1 MEKIFASPSR
11 YIQGKDVLK
20 TGLSHIAK
28 LGNKALLL
36 SDDIVWKLVGE
47 ELKGNLEAEGI
58 AVVHVPFN
66 GEASVNEITRVTA
79 IGTENGV
86 DVVIALGGGKT
97 IDSGKAI
104 CDNLQVPI
112 AVLPTIASTDAP
124 TSALSVIYNDAGAF
138 EKYLFYKKN
147 PELVMVDTAVVSKA
161 PTRLLAS
168 GIADALATYVEA
180 RAVKQKHG
188 NTMAGGKQTLA
199 AIAIAEKCEATLFEY
214 GLQAMADNQAKCV
227 TEALEA
233 VVEANTLLSGVGFES
248 AGLAAAHAIHNGFT
262 AIEGDIHHLTHGEK
276 VAYGTLT
283 QLYLENRPKAEL
295 DKYIGF
301 YQALGLPTTLAE
313 LHLAGVSEEELLKI
327 GTQATIEGETI
338 HQMPFAITASDVA
351 DALKGLDAYV
361 KMVFPK

>member
-1 MEKIFASPSR
+1 M
-11 YIQGKDVLK
+11 
-20 TGLSHIAK
+20 
-28 LGNKALLL
+28 
-36 SDDIVWKLVGE
+36 
-47 ELKGNLEAEGI
+47 
-58 AVVHVPFN
+58 
-66 GEASVNEITRVTA
+66 
-79 IGTENGV
+79 
-86 DVVIALGGGKT
+86 
-97 IDSGKAI
+97 
-104 CDNLQVPI
+104 
-112 AVLPTIASTDAP
+112 
-124 TSALSVIYNDAGAF
+124 
-138 EKYLFYKKN
+138 
-147 PELVMVDTAVVSKA
+147 
-161 PTRLLAS
+161 
-168 GIADALATYVEA
+168 
-180 RAVKQKHG
+180 
-188 NTMAGGKQTLA
+188 
-199 AIAIAEKCEATLFEY
+199 
-214 GLQAMADNQAKCV
+214 
-227 TEALEA
+227 EA